1 MMAYGSCIIVMTTL
15 IITIFFHEPCVAE
28 IPPDY
33 TFMHEATKAPKISF
47 YDYIVVG
54 GGPTGIPLATTLSQN
69 YSVLL
74 LERGGSPY
82 GNPDI
87 TRSINFGNYF
97 LDPSPDSA
105 AELFMSDDG
114 VGNARPRVL
123 GGGSSINAGLYTRDE
138 HKFFKEARLM
148 DEKLV
153 NSSYEFVEKCMVFE
167 PVVTEWQSALK
178 GAFIDAG
185 VTPYN
190 GFTYDY
196 AIGTKVGA
204 STFDENGRRHTAADL
219 LQYANPLGLSV
230 YLHATV
236 GKILFTTRGR
246 TRPMAYG
253 VVFEDES
260 GNKHRA
266 YLKGNQKDEIILSA
280 GPLGST
286 QLLMLSGIGPKDQLD
301 AQQIKLVL
309 NQPLVGQGMAD
320 NPLNAIFIPSPI
332 PVGHSV
338 IQVVGAQVGSQI
350 EQVSSVNVVLGSPSD
365 YQGFSYE
372 MGGFVFSKLEGPFS
386 TGELKLRSRNPTD
399 IPSVKFNYFEDP
411 RDLEKCV
418 NSISTIL
425 TAIESSA
432 FSKFKYANM
441 TTQDILELNAK
452 LPTYFPTSANTSLSL
467 EQFCKDTVRTLWHFH
482 GGCQIGKVVD
492 DDYKVIGVDSLR
504 VIDGSTILNAPAN
517 LLMLG
522 RYMGLTIQAQRLESG
537 KSESGLVFSS

>member
-1 MMAYGSCIIVMTTL
+1 MMAYKIVAAIL
-15 IITIFFHEPCVAE
+15 IIAIFFHEPCLAE
-28 IPPDY
+28 IPPNY
-33 TFMHEATKAPKISF
+33 TFMQGATKAPKISF
-47 YDYIVVG
+47 YDYIVIG
-54 GGPTGIPLATTLSQN
+54 GGLTGIPLATTLSQN

-82 GNPDI
+82 GNPNI
-87 TRSINFGNYF
+87 IQSANFGNYF
-97 LDPSPDSA
+97 LDPSPESP
-105 AELFMSDDG
+105 AELFMSEDG

-123 GGGSSINAGLYTRDE
+123 GGGTAINAGLYTRDD
-138 HKFFKEARLM
+138 HKFFKDARLT

-167 PVVTEWQSALK
+167 PVVTEWQSALE
-178 GAFIDAG
+178 GAFVDAG
-185 VTPYN
+185 VTPDN
-190 GFTYDY
+190 GFTYEY
-196 AIGTKVGA
+196 IMGTKVAGT
-204 STFDENGRRHTAADL
+204 TFDQNGRRHTAADL

-236 GKILFTTRGR
+236 GKIIFKTKGR
-246 TRPMAYG
+246 TRPMAFG
-253 VVFEDES
+253 VVFEDEA

-266 YLKGNQKDEIILSA
+266 YLKGNEKDEIILSA
-280 GPLGST
+280 GPLGSP

-320 NPLNAIFIPSPI
+320 NPLNAIFVPSPI
-332 PVGHSV
+332 PVGQSV
-338 IQVVGAQVGSQI
+338 VQVIATQAGSQI
-350 EQVSSVNVVLGSPSD
+350 EQVSSVNLVLGSPSD

-372 MGGFVFSKLEGPFS
+372 MGGFIFSKLDGPYS

-399 IPSVKFNYFEDP
+399 IPSVKFNYFEDS

-418 NSISTIL
+418 NGISTIL

-441 TTQDILELNAK
+441 TSQDILELNAK
-452 LPTYFPTSANTSLSL
+452 LPTYLPTHANTSLSL
-467 EQFCKDTVRTLWHFH
+467 EQFCKDTVRTVWQFH

-492 DDYKVIGVDSLR
+492 DDYKVIGVDNLR
-504 VIDGSTILNAPAN
+504 IIDGSTLLKAPAN
-517 LLMLG
+517 LLMVG
-522 RYMGLTIQAQRLESG
+522 RYMGLTIQAQRHESDE
-537 KSESGLVFSS
+537 SESGLLFTS

>member
-1 MMAYGSCIIVMTTL
+1 MMAYGSWRIVAATFIIA
-15 IITIFFHEPCVAE
+15 IFFHEPCVSE
-28 IPPDY
+28 IPPNY
-33 TFMHEATKAPKISF
+33 SFMHEAIKAPKISF

-54 GGPTGIPLATTLSQN
+54 GGLTGIPLATTLSQN

-87 TRSINFGNYF
+87 TNSANFGNYF
-97 LDPSPDSA
+97 LDPSPESPS
-105 AELFMSDDG
+105 ELFMSEDG

-123 GGGSSINAGLYTRDE
+123 GGGTSINAGLYTRDD

-153 NSSYEFVEKCMVFE
+153 NSSYEFVEKVMVFE
-167 PVVTEWQSALK
+167 PVVTEWQLAWK
-178 GAFIDAG
+178 GAFIEAG

-196 AIGTKVGA
+196 IIGTKVAGT
-204 STFDENGRRHTAADL
+204 TFDENGQRHTAADL

-230 YLHATV
+230 FLHATV
-236 GKILFTTRGR
+236 GKILFKTKGR
-246 TRPMAYG
+246 TRPMASG
-253 VVFEDES
+253 IVFEDAS

-266 YLKGNQKDEIILSA
+266 YLKGDQKGEIILSA
-280 GPLGST
+280 GPLGSP
-286 QLLMLSGIGPKDQLD
+286 QLLMLSGVGPEDQLD
-301 AQQIKLVL
+301 ALQIKLVL

-320 NPLNAIFIPSPI
+320 NPLNAIFVPSPI
-332 PVGHSV
+332 PVEQSV
-338 IQVVGAQVGSQI
+338 VQVIGTQVGSQI
-350 EQVSSVNVVLGSPSD
+350 EQVSSVNLVLGSPSD

-372 MGGFVFSKLEGPFS
+372 MGGFVFSKLDGPFS

-399 IPSVKFNYFEDP
+399 IPSVKFNYFKDP

-418 NSISTIL
+418 NGISTIL
-425 TAIESSA
+425 TAIESRA

-441 TTQDILELNAK
+441 TAQDILEVTAK
-452 LPTYFPTSANTSLSL
+452 LPTYFPIHANTSLSL
-467 EQFCKDTVRTLWHFH
+467 EQFCKDTVRTVWQFH

-492 DDYKVIGVDSLR
+492 DDYKVIGVDNLR
-504 VIDGSTILNAPAN
+504 VIDGSTLLNSPAN

-522 RYMGLTIQAQRLESG
+522 RYMGLTIQAQRLESD
-537 KSESGLVFSS
+537 KSESGLLFTS